1 MKGMA
6 LQSRESH
13 TAICNVKAAATYCKH
28 TALKTLTKCKRKRK
42 RVPVHVMKATVLI
55 NV

>member
-1 MKGMA
+1 MKAIA

-13 TAICNVKAAATYCKH
+13 VAVCNVKAAATYSKH
-28 TALKTLTKCKRKRK
+28 ITLKTLTKSKRKC
-42 RVPVHVMKATVLI
+42 VPVHVMKATEVI